1 MAKARRTQ
9 AGEKKL
15 RAQLE
20 ALNEAT
26 LAITAELSLDRVL
39 QRVVSLARDL
49 ASARYAALGVP
60 DQQGGLEQFLYSG
73 MTQQQVAA
81 IGHLPEGRGLLGALM
96 HSSRPIRLRNIA
108 DDPRSVGF
116 CDYHPPMTSFLGV
129 PIISKGQLL
138 GTLYLTDKI
147 GADEFTVEDEKL
159 IVMLAAHA
167 AIAIENARLYQQTQR
182 LAVLEERERIGMDLH
197 DGIIQSIYAVG
208 LMLEYGNLL
217 LDEDKAQAKQHLAQ
231 AIGSLNDV
239 IKDIRNYILD
249 LRPQRFQGKDLATG
263 LCDLARTFHANTLV
277 QVDMHVESD
286 GDLGLTPVQASGLF
300 LIAQETLANVAKH
313 ARASSVMVRLY
324 RDSMNLC
331 MSIADDGRGY
341 DPSSVTRYEGH
352 GLNNIESRARAL
364 GGKLNVSS
372 APGQGTRVTV
382 TVPLHEAGER
392 FGA

>member
-1 MAKARRTQ
+1 MAKARHTQ
-9 AGEKKL
+9 TSEKKL

-39 QRVVSLARDL
+39 QRVVNLARDL
-49 ASARYAALGVP
+49 ANASYAALGVP
-60 DQQGGLEQFLYSG
+60 DKQGGLEQFIYSG
-73 MTQQQVAA
+73 MTQQQVAT
-81 IGHLPEGRGLLGALM
+81 IGRLPEGRGLLGALM
-96 HSSRPIRLRNIA
+96 HSSQPIRLRNIA
-108 DDPRSVGF
+108 DDRRAVGF
-116 CDYHPPMTSFLGV
+116 CSHHPPMTSFLGV

-147 GADEFTVEDEKL
+147 GADEFTLEDEKL

-217 LDEDKAQAKQHLAQ
+217 LDEDLIQAKQHMSQ

-286 GDLGLTPVQASGLF
+286 GDLGLTPVQASSLF

-313 ARASSVMVRLY
+313 ARASSVIVKLY
-324 RDSMNLC
+324 RDNVNLC
-331 MSIADDGRGY
+331 MSIADNGRGY
-341 DPSSVTRYEGH
+341 DPSNVTRYDGH

-364 GGKLNVSS
+364 GGKLSVSS
-372 APGQGTRVTV
+372 APGQGTRVVV
-382 TVPLHEAGER
+382 TIPLHEASER

>member
-9 AGEKKL
+9 TGEQKL

-26 LAITAELSLDRVL
+26 LAITAELSLERVL
-39 QRVVSLARDL
+39 QQVVNLARDL
-49 ASARYAALGVP
+49 ANARYAALGVP
-60 DQQGGLEQFLYSG
+60 DGQGGLEQFLYSG
-73 MTQQQVAA
+73 LTTREAQR

-96 HSSRPIRLRNIA
+96 HSPHPIRLRQIA
-108 DDPRSVGF
+108 ADPRAVGF
-116 CDYHPPMTSFLGV
+116 PPHHPVMTSFLGV
-129 PIISKGQLL
+129 PIISKNQLL

-147 GADEFTVEDEKL
+147 GAEEFSDDDERL

-208 LMLEYGNLL
+208 LVLEYGTLL
-217 LDEDKAQAKQHLAQ
+217 LDEDPQQARAHLTR
-231 AIGSLNDV
+231 AIHSLNDV

-263 LCDLARTFHANTLV
+263 LCELARAFHTNTLI
-277 QVDMHVESD
+277 QVDLHIEPE
-286 GDLGLTPVQASGLF
+286 GDLGLTPAQASALF
-300 LIAQETLANVAKH
+300 HIAQETLANVAKH
-313 ARASSVMVRLY
+313 AHASAVTIKLY
-324 RDSMNLC
+324 RDSRYLC
-331 MSIADDGRGY
+331 LSIVDNGRGY
-341 DPSSVTRYEGH
+341 DPARIARYEGH
-352 GLNNIESRARAL
+352 GLRNMEARAQVL
-364 GGKLNVSS
+364 GGKFNIAS

-382 TVPLHEAGER
+382 SVPLDTTSER